1 MSCFPV
7 HWQGLVMARKNNLN
21 RDVVAL
27 GLVSLLNDISSE
39 MIYPLLPLFLTVT
52 LGAGVQVLGLIEGI
66 AETTAALLKWGSGWI
81 SDRRKSRKPFA
92 LFGYAVS
99 ACTRPLMAL
108 AASAAQVGVIRLS
121 DRVGKGIRTSPRD
134 ALLAAAAPPH
144 LRGLAFG
151 FHRAMDHAGATIGPL
166 IAMAILVAY
175 PEQYRR
181 VFWWAALPAF
191 IGVLILLIL
200 VRERPDSTGP
210 SRTLAEPWQAAD
222 RRLFHRYLAAVFVF
236 ALGNSSDAFL
246 LLRANQLGIATVHLP
261 LLWTGL
267 HVIKMIT
274 SVPGSSLSDRIGRK
288 KVILGG
294 WLFYAF
300 IYSGL
305 AVADQSWHVVVLFA
319 LYGIYFGLTEGSEK
333 AWVAD
338 LVPTPQRGSAYGQ
351 YHFYIGIA
359 AFPSSL
365 LMGVVWYRFSPSTAF
380 FIGAGFAAAAVLLL
394 LFFRNPQKK
403 SA

>member
-1 MSCFPV
+1 
-7 HWQGLVMARKNNLN
+7 
-21 RDVVAL
+21 
-27 GLVSLLNDISSE
+27 
-39 MIYPLLPLFLTVT
+39 
-52 LGAGVQVLGLIEGI
+52 
-66 AETTAALLKWGSGWI
+66 
-81 SDRRKSRKPFA
+81 
-92 LFGYAVS
+92 
-99 ACTRPLMAL
+99 
-108 AASAAQVGVIRLS
+108 
-121 DRVGKGIRTSPRD
+121 
-134 ALLAAAAPPH
+134 
-144 LRGLAFG
+144 
-151 FHRAMDHAGATIGPL
+151 
-166 IAMAILVAY
+166 MAILVAY

-319 LYGIYFGLTEGSEK
+319 LYGIYFGLTEGVKK
-333 AWVAD
+333 AWW
-338 LVPTPQRGSAYGQ
+338 LIMVPTPQRGSHMGIP
-351 YHFYIGIA
+351 FYIGIA
-359 AFPSSL
+359 A
-365 LMGVVWYRFSPSTAF
+365 SPTSC
-380 FIGAGFAAAAVLLL
+380 
-394 LFFRNPQKK
+394 
-403 SA
+403 